1 MALFKPAT
9 DPTPNPGDLS
19 PETVSADVVQPEES
33 LRRRDRATIA
43 SLSGAHFVNDTYA
56 NFLGPL
62 LPLIVGKLSLTIAQ
76 AGWLGAVLT
85 VSSCFMQPVYGY
97 LSDRYLVRFF
107 AVFSPL
113 ITTVFMSFIGIAPN
127 FTVLAL
133 LLAAAG
139 VGIASFHPQGAA
151 LIGAASRDRSGL
163 GMSIFIG
170 SGTLGFAL
178 APIIAPYT
186 VELFSLERSYF
197 IMIPGVLAFAVL
209 YFLIPHDPPQP
220 VATQSRADLKDLLL
234 PMWRPLLIL
243 YLLVVIRSA
252 VQIGFVHF
260 LPLYFFQQGN
270 DLVASGRLASLFTLF
285 GAMGG
290 FAGGSALRQG
300 GRPQGDRLFHAAG
313 PAVSGRLL
321 SHRGRGL
328 VRLPGLGSRPAALH
342 PACQRGDGPED
353 AAATDQHRLVPDDGV
368 RLGNGRT
375 GHPGG
380 GRAGRPDRSGLGPAA
395 GGRPGGVRLPALPVP
410 AQGLRTG
417 RWNRTDRVSLEPVTS
432 QATDTTGGTGRF
444 LKAPAIC

>member
-1 MALFKPAT
+1 
-9 DPTPNPGDLS
+9 
-19 PETVSADVVQPEES
+19 
-33 LRRRDRATIA
+33 
-43 SLSGAHFVNDTYA
+43 
-56 NFLGPL
+56 
-62 LPLIVGKLSLTIAQ
+62 
-76 AGWLGAVLT
+76 
-85 VSSCFMQPVYGY
+85 
-97 LSDRYLVRFF
+97 VRFF

-151 LIGAASRDRSGL
+151 MIGAASRDRSGL

-197 IMIPGVLAFAVL
+197 IMIPGVLASAVL
-209 YFLIPHDPPQP
+209 YFLIPNDPPQP

-290 FAGGSALRQG
+290 FAGGLLSDKVG
-300 GRPQGDRLFHAAG
+300 GRRVIVYSTLLAPPFLAAFFLTEG
-313 PAVSGRLL
+313 VVSSACLASGAALLL
-321 SHRGRGL
+321 STLPVNVVMAQKMLPQRTSIASSLMMGFAWGMAGL
-328 VRLPGLGSRPAALH
+328 AIPVVGALADRIGLGSALLLVVGLAAFGFLLSLFL
-342 PACQRGDGPED
+342 PKDSA
-353 AAATDQHRLVPDDGV
+353 PD
-368 RLGNGRT
+368 
-375 GHPGG
+375 
-380 GRAGRPDRSGLGPAA
+380 
-395 GGRPGGVRLPALPVP
+395 
-410 AQGLRTG
+410 
-417 RWNRTDRVSLEPVTS
+417 
-432 QATDTTGGTGRF
+432 GGTGQI
-444 LKAPAIC
+444 ACH

>member
-19 PETVSADVVQPEES
+19 PTAAPAEVVQPEES
-33 LRRRDRATIA
+33 LRRRDRTTIA

-170 SGTLGFAL
+170 AGTLGFAL

-186 VELFSLERSYF
+186 VELFGLERSYF
-197 IMIPGVLAFAVL
+197 IMVPGLLAFAVL
-209 YFLIPHDPPQP
+209 YFLIPHDPPQT
-220 VATQSRADLKDLLL
+220 VAPHSRANLKDLLL
-234 PMWRPLLIL
+234 PVWRPLLIL
-243 YLLVVIRSA
+243 YLLVVIRSM

-270 DLVASGRLASLFTLF
+270 DLITSGRLASLFTLF

-290 FAGGSALRQG
+290 FAGGLLSDKVG
-300 GRPQGDRLFHAAG
+300 GRRVIVYSNLLAPPFLAAFFLTEG
-313 PAVSGRLL
+313 VLSAACLASGAALLL
-321 SHRGRGL
+321 STLPVNVVMAQKMLPQRTSIVSSLMMGFAWGMAGL
-328 VRLPGLGSRPAALH
+328 AIPVVGAL
-342 PACQRGDGPED
+342 A
-353 AAATDQHRLVPDDGV
+353 
-368 RLGNGRT
+368 
-375 GHPGG
+375 
-380 GRAGRPDRSGLGPAA
+380 DRIGLGPALLLVVGLA
-395 GGRPGGVRLPALPVP
+395 AFGFLLSLFLPK
-410 AQGLRTG
+410 
-417 RWNRTDRVSLEPVTS
+417 DS
-432 QATDTTGGTGRF
+432 ATQGGTGQI
-444 LKAPAIC
+444 ACH

>member
-9 DPTPNPGDLS
+9 DPTPNPGDLG
-19 PETVSADVVQPEES
+19 PEAVSADVVQPEQS

-170 SGTLGFAL
+170 AGTLGFAL

-209 YFLIPHDPPQP
+209 YFLIPNDPPQT
-220 VATQSRADLKDLLL
+220 VAPQSRANLKDLLL

-270 DLVASGRLASLFTLF
+270 DLVASGRLASVFTLF

-290 FAGGSALRQG
+290 FAGGLLSDKVG
-300 GRPQGDRLFHAAG
+300 GRSVIVYSTLLAPPFLAAFFLTEG
-313 PAVSGRLL
+313 VLSSAFLASGAALLL
-321 SHRGRGL
+321 STLPVNVVMAQKMLPQRTSIASSLMMGFAWGMAGL
-328 VRLPGLGSRPAALH
+328 AIPVVGALADRIGLGSALLLVVGLAAFGFVLSLFL
-342 PACQRGDGPED
+342 PKDD
-353 AAATDQHRLVPDDGV
+353 AADDG
-368 RLGNGRT
+368 T
-375 GHPGG
+375 GQIRCH
-380 GRAGRPDRSGLGPAA
+380 
-395 GGRPGGVRLPALPVP
+395 
-410 AQGLRTG
+410 
-417 RWNRTDRVSLEPVTS
+417 
-432 QATDTTGGTGRF
+432 
-444 LKAPAIC
+444 